1 MHSKLTI
8 TVVATGGPD
17 SDREVQITGTGC
29 LCCMELAIANSLIGD
44 PIFNDLIIRALVL
57 EQKIRNGEPVDHG
70 ACSSNEGG
78 SMVIPFFG
86 KN

>member
-1 MHSKLTI
+1 MRSKLTI

-17 SDREVQITGTGC
+17 SKREVQITGTGC
-29 LCCMELAIANSLIGD
+29 RCCMELSIASSLIGD

-57 EQKIRNGEPVDHG
+57 EKKIRNGEPIDYG

-86 KN
+86 EN